1 MAMNDAKWENAM
13 NDTHAKEKVS
23 ASVLR
28 SSRSGIKKFW
38 EWQIDV
44 RRTTDTKRS
53 LAIKF
58 KQRADII

>member
-1 MAMNDAKWENAM
+1 MAMNDAEWENAM

-58 KQRADII
+58 KQCADII

>member
-1 MAMNDAKWENAM
+1 M

-28 SSRSGIKKFW
+28 SSRSGIKEFW

-53 LAIKF
+53 LATKF